1 MRYFLL
7 LRSIINFSH
16 AWNFFFWQILNL
28 FIYLFFTGNWLFIE
42 WRCYIFIR
50 QLLRVG
56 QLICT
61 KIHLTSFVSADRLP
75 IIIINAERVSECEK
89 VRRKKLIDSCQLVAT
104 SSTHHHHRI
113 HTGSSYFMRN
123 VCAFSNY

>member
-16 AWNFFFWQILNL
+16 AWNFYFWQIFNL

-61 KIHLTSFVSADRLP
+61 KIYLTSFVSADRLP

-104 SSTHHHHRI
+104 SSTHHHRI
-113 HTGSSYFMRN
+113 YTGSSYFMRN
-123 VCAFSNY
+123 VCAFLNY